1 MNKESFLRQETGK
14 SEDMGGGARGSHAA
28 MDIDGGDGV
37 REREESEPVR
47 LLEPGPNSPTIR
59 CTTAGRDGSVI
70 RRFFN
75 VPDLDGF

>member
-1 MNKESFLRQETGK
+1 
-14 SEDMGGGARGSHAA
+14 MGGGARGSHAA
-28 MDIDGGDGV
+28 MDVDGDVV